1 MISVQKPK
9 GKQSNKKSRLKPG
22 AAAVLKV
29 LLIIFLA
36 VTLIFI
42 AARAIGGVTLTSV
55 VSDIKTSVSSLGSGD
70 GYPYK
75 TDGAEVVKAYNDSSK
90 LFLFSNDKT
99 VLLSSSAKVLSEIP
113 VEYGAPAVKYNSGKA
128 LVYDRDS
135 GKYRL
140 QNTSEIITQKE
151 AENTITAGTV
161 GKKGNYALATYGS
174 GIQSVFSVFDKS
186 DEQVFTWNFAAER
199 VTDISLSDDGKYAA
213 VGTILS
219 SNAQTDSKVYV
230 FRFDSKDYVSCI
242 DYPDSIVVSVSYVS
256 GNDIEVV
263 TNKQR
268 SFIADNTAKEQ
279 DDVFGSDVLHRKSE
293 PGSKISAVALK
304 KYGSDSKSV
313 VKAYK
318 GSKLLFSADI
328 DNEIRSVSCSDK
340 YVAVLSDKKVLIYNK
355 KGDVKAEIPADIS
368 VNSIVI
374 NGKKVYLI
382 SSAEITCEKF

>member
-1 MISVQKPK
+1 MEKPK
-9 GKQSNKKSRLKPG
+9 GKQPDKKFRLKPG
-22 AAAVLKV
+22 AAAVLKIV
-29 LLIIFLA
+29 FILFLA

-55 VSDIKTSVSSLGSGD
+55 VSDIKTSVSSLGSGG

-75 TDGAEVVKAYNDSSK
+75 TDGTEVIKAYNDSSK
-90 LFLFSNDKT
+90 LFLFSSDKT
-99 VLLSSSAKVLSEIP
+99 LLLSKSAKALSEIP

-128 LVYDRDS
+128 LIYDRDS

-140 QNTSEIITQKE
+140 QNTSEIITLKE
-151 AENTITAGTV
+151 TENTITAGAV

-174 GIQSVFSVFDKS
+174 GIQSVLSVFNKS
-186 DEQVFTWNFAAER
+186 DEKVFTWNFASER

-213 VGTILS
+213 VGTIVS

-242 DYPDSIVVSVSYVS
+242 DYPDSVVVSVTYVS
-256 GNDIEVV
+256 GSDIEVV

-268 SFIADNTAKEQ
+268 SFISDNTAKEQ
-279 DDVFGSDVLHRKSE
+279 DDNFGSDVLHRKSE

-313 VKAYK
+313 VKSYK

-328 DNEIRSVSCSDK
+328 DNEIKSVSCSDK
-340 YVAVLSDKKVLIYNK
+340 YVAVLSDKNVLIYNK
-355 KGDVKAEIPADIS
+355 KGEIKAEIPADIS

-374 NGKKVYLI
+374 NGKKVYMI
-382 SSAEITCEKF
+382 SSAEITCQKF

>member
-1 MISVQKPK
+1 MEKPK
-9 GKQSNKKSRLKPG
+9 GKQPDKKFRLKPG
-22 AAAVLKV
+22 AAAVLKIV
-29 LLIIFLA
+29 FILFLA

-55 VSDIKTSVSSLGSGD
+55 VSDIKTSVSSLGSGG

-75 TDGAEVVKAYNDSSK
+75 TDGTEVIKAYNDSSK
-90 LFLFSNDKT
+90 LFLFSSDKT
-99 VLLSSSAKVLSEIP
+99 LLLSKSAKVLSEIP

-128 LVYDRDS
+128 LIYDRDS

-140 QNTSEIITQKE
+140 QNTSEIITLKE
-151 AENTITAGTV
+151 TENTITAGAV

-174 GIQSVFSVFDKS
+174 GIQSVLSVFNKS
-186 DEQVFTWNFAAER
+186 DEKVFTWNFASER

-213 VGTILS
+213 VGTIVS

-230 FRFDSKDYVSCI
+230 FRFDSKDYISCI
-242 DYPDSIVVSVSYVS
+242 DYPDSVVVSVTYVS
-256 GNDIEVV
+256 GSDIEVV

-268 SFIADNTAKEQ
+268 SFISDNTAKEQ
-279 DDVFGSDVLHRKSE
+279 DDNFGSDVLHRKSE

-318 GSKLLFSADI
+318 GSKLIFSADI
-328 DNEIRSVSCSDK
+328 DNEIKSVSCSDK
-340 YVAVLSDKKVLIYNK
+340 YVAVLSDKNVLIYNK
-355 KGDVKAEIPADIS
+355 KGEIKAEIPADIS

-374 NGKKVYLI
+374 NGKKVYMI
-382 SSAEITCEKF
+382 SSAEITCQKF

>member
-1 MISVQKPK
+1 MEKPK
-9 GKQSNKKSRLKPG
+9 GKQPDKKFRLKPG
-22 AAAVLKV
+22 AAAVLKIV
-29 LLIIFLA
+29 FILFLA

-55 VSDIKTSVSSLGSGD
+55 VSDIKTSVSSLGSGG

-75 TDGAEVVKAYNDSSK
+75 TDGTEVIKAYNDSSK
-90 LFLFSNDKT
+90 LFLFSSDKT
-99 VLLSSSAKVLSEIP
+99 LLLSKSAKVLSEIP

-128 LVYDRDS
+128 LIYDRDS

-140 QNTSEIITQKE
+140 QNTSEIITLKE
-151 AENTITAGTV
+151 TENTITAGAV

-174 GIQSVFSVFDKS
+174 GIQSVLNVFNKS
-186 DEQVFTWNFAAER
+186 DEKVFTWNFASER

-213 VGTILS
+213 VGTIASL
-219 SNAQTDSKVYV
+219 NAQTDSKVYV

-242 DYPDSIVVSVSYVS
+242 DYPDSVVVSVSYVS
-256 GNDIEVV
+256 GSDIEVV

-268 SFIADNTAKEQ
+268 SFITDNNAKEQ
-279 DDVFGSDVLHRKSE
+279 DDNFGSDILHRKSE

-313 VKAYK
+313 LKAYK
-318 GSKLLFSADI
+318 GAKLLFSTDI
-328 DNEIRSVSCSDK
+328 DNGIKSVSCSDK

-355 KGDVKAEIPADIS
+355 KGEVKAEIPADIS

-374 NGKKVYLI
+374 NGKKVYMI